1 MAQCRICSNTELK
14 TFLSLGKTPLAN
26 SFLSKDELAGKEST
40 FPLELCFCPKCK
52 LVQLTHIV
60 PAEIMFK
67 DYVYVSST
75 TLTFQLHF
83 AKMAEDISKDFGLN
97 ENSLVVDIGS
107 NDGLLLKGFQKMKV
121 KTIGV
126 EPAANIAR
134 LAEQNGIETINDFF
148 NSSSVNEIIKRK
160 GHADIAAAANVFA
173 HVDNIREFAKNVKC
187 LLKKDGVFII
197 EIQYFV
203 DTLEKMNFDNVYH
216 EHLSYFTLTS
226 LKNFFERD
234 GMKVFKAQRVNS
246 HGGSLRV
253 FVKKME
259 GKYET
264 DDSVYST
271 LKYEKGLGIE
281 NFKTYEKFAD
291 SVNEVKTELIEYVDS
306 IKSRGKNI
314 AGYGAPA
321 KGNTLLNFCG
331 IGKDCI
337 DYIIEDNPL
346 KQGLFAPG
354 THIPVVSPSML
365 DEKTPD
371 YVLILAW
378 NFADEILKKTKKYAE
393 TGVRFIIP
401 LPKPRIV

>member
-14 TFLSLGKTPLAN
+14 IFLSLGKTPLAN

-160 GHADIAAAANVFA
+160 GHADIA
-173 HVDNIREFAKNVKC
+173 
-187 LLKKDGVFII
+187 
-197 EIQYFV
+197 
-203 DTLEKMNFDNVYH
+203 
-216 EHLSYFTLTS
+216 
-226 LKNFFERD
+226 
-234 GMKVFKAQRVNS
+234 
-246 HGGSLRV
+246 
-253 FVKKME
+253 
-259 GKYET
+259 
-264 DDSVYST
+264 
-271 LKYEKGLGIE
+271 
-281 NFKTYEKFAD
+281 
-291 SVNEVKTELIEYVDS
+291 
-306 IKSRGKNI
+306 
-314 AGYGAPA
+314 P
-321 KGNTLLNFCG
+321 
-331 IGKDCI
+331 
-337 DYIIEDNPL
+337 
-346 KQGLFAPG
+346 
-354 THIPVVSPSML
+354 
-365 DEKTPD
+365 
-371 YVLILAW
+371 
-378 NFADEILKKTKKYAE
+378 
-393 TGVRFIIP
+393 
-401 LPKPRIV
+401 